1 MAAYGGTI
9 AGSQFIVML
18 PIQAQKTRALA
29 DTGNINPH

>member
-1 MAAYGGTI
+1 MTAYGATI